1 MGEARTIANTAPPNW
16 NAWNAITTSRT
27 DCCSDVLLFGDDF
40 ACSTVTIFSVAL
52 YVAGSK
58 RASKKVKRPSC
69 IRIVSHQRRNS
80 KMHHPETFLMV
91 DGKTISLRVLGIRT
105 QPRIISRSTHS
116 DHTFSKST
124 DQNGNWTTQNQDPLK
139 AGRDGSSILVPVATR
154 WKPSALCLPLLRAH
168 SKPLAPARRLNYF
181 ASRLLLSSRS
191 TKSNDKNIFCSVGD
205 C

>member
-1 MGEARTIANTAPPNW
+1 MLHGN
-16 NAWNAITTSRT
+16 
-27 DCCSDVLLFGDDF
+27 DLLCGF
-40 ACSTVTIFSVAL
+40 
-52 YVAGSK
+52 VAGSK
-58 RASKKVKRPSC
+58 RASKKNETAISSC
-69 IRIVSHQRRNS
+69 LAFIRIVTPHQRRNS

-105 QPRIISRSTHS
+105 QPRIIFRSTHS

-191 TKSNDKNIFCSVGD
+191 TKSNDKNIFVLWEIVDTVCPSHRWLCWSKPFD
-205 C
+205 PCTPSA